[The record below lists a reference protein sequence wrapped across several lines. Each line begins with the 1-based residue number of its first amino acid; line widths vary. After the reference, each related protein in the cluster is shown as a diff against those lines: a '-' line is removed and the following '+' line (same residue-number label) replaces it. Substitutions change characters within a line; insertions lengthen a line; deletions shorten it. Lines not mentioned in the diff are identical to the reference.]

1 MHSDQNSPSTSA
13 NTSPGPTATE
23 IRRLGA
29 IISGATWM
37 IATIVIVFSVIT
49 ATGFVAAHRTP
60 LWAAPLIG
68 LAVDA
73 AFVMSLSA
81 DSFLSRHALPDAGPW
96 PRALRWFTGGCSIG
110 LNDGLALVDHDWIG
124 VAIHAIAPALLLLLA
139 EAAPA
144 YRRAFAMSLI
154 PVDQSTAVNEPVTA
168 AKPDTATAAKIIEDG
183 WRSGLSVTEVAE
195 QAQRD
200 KSMVSRKFAKLTAQH
215 GSPVTAQ

>member
-1 MHSDQNSPSTSA
+1 MSTTYDSPPTSE
-13 NTSPGPTATE
+13 NTTSGPTPDE

-29 IISGATWM
+29 IITGATWM

-49 ATGFVAAHRTP
+49 ATGFVADHKTP

-96 PRALRWFTGGCSIG
+96 PRTLRWFTGACSIG
-110 LNDGLALVDHDWIG
+110 LNDGLAIVDHDWIG

-144 YRRAFAMSLI
+144 YRRAFAMSLM
-154 PVDQSTAVNEPVTA
+154 PVDQSTAVNETVTDT
-168 AKPDTATAAKIIEDG
+168 KPDTVTAAKIIKEG
-183 WRSGLSVTEVAE
+183 WRSGLSVTEVAA

-200 KSMVSRKFAKLTAQH
+200 KSFVSRKFQALTAQQE
-215 GSPVTAQ
+215 STATAQ